1 MLFNRYRDLTQLD
14 FVKSANTSSF
24 IQTIKPFLI
33 LSRQLPEVTRN
44 TKNFSD
50 IRTLDLREA
59 IVNATDPEKLFFE
72 DFPAY
77 QQQPQSL
84 NNDKTEDLNYSFLA
98 KLFSSLADS
107 QKEKIFQVLRNT
119 RNLEKKIG

>member
-1 MLFNRYRDLTQLD
+1 M
-14 FVKSANTSSF
+14 KSANTSSF

-33 LSRQLPEVTRN
+33 LSRQLPEVTKN

-72 DFPAY
+72 DFPAVF
-77 QQQPQSL
+77 SIFNITDL
-84 NNDKTEDLNYSFLA
+84 SDEDMLNYINDLA
-98 KLFSSLADS
+98 SSIKRFNIL
-107 QKEKIFQVLRNT
+107 L
-119 RNLEKKIG
+119 